1 MQFEEVLKKRLRGM
15 AVRILANIEHTIGA
29 DLGGMGDD
37 EEFVLTGAELNVI
50 RSEILN
56 AAGDTTR
63 SLSSLLGSSKPLKGD
78 KVSLGRDMIA
88 ALNKADVDILET
100 PHADDDIPTFKVFG
114 DFNLLN
120 KIRNEVGAGV
130 VYNRSY
136 TCAGVDDVVD
146 SLIPF
151 LDTAQI
157 AGIKIAD
164 GEYRAWRDAICEMYL
179 EGLGNE

>member
-37 EEFVLTGAELNVI
+37 EEFVLTGSELNVI

-63 SLSSLLGSSKPLKGD
+63 SLSSLLGSSKPLKED

-88 ALNKADVDILET
+88 ALNKADVDILERNDE
-100 PHADDDIPTFKVFG
+100 DDDVPTFKVFG

-130 VYNRSY
+130 VYNKSY
-136 TCAGVDDVVD
+136 TCAGLDDIID
-146 SLIPF
+146 ALIPF
-151 LDTAQI
+151 LDTVQI
-157 AGIKIAD
+157 AGIKIAG
-164 GEYRAWRDAICEMYL
+164 GEYKEWRNAVCEMYL
-179 EGLGNE
+179 EGLDNE